1 MLYCDDLYI
10 ILMLSIVV
18 ILCNKVRY
26 EGILATR
33 ILVINDDES
42 ILELFQML
50 LQSEGYE
57 VLTSVEAIENIAD
70 VADLTPDLVIL
81 DLKLGMQEEG
91 WIMLQ
96 KLRMYPPTTGIPV
109 IICTAAL
116 DVVRQQESTLQ
127 DKNIPI
133 VYKPF
138 SLDELMK
145 AVHSVLSDD
154 KFNDRLSEKKKT
166 SK

>member
-1 MLYCDDLYI
+1 
-10 ILMLSIVV
+10 
-18 ILCNKVRY
+18 
-26 EGILATR
+26 
-33 ILVINDDES
+33 
-42 ILELFQML
+42 ML

-57 VLTSVEAIENIAD
+57 VFSSVEAIENVAD
-70 VADLTPDLVIL
+70 VETLEPDLVIL

-96 KLRMYPPTTGIPV
+96 KLRMYPPTTDIPI

-116 DVVRQQESTLQ
+116 DIVRQQESTLQ
-127 DKNIPI
+127 DKGIPI

-138 SLDELMK
+138 SINELMK

-154 KFNDRLSEKKKT
+154 KFNDKLKEKKKP

>member
-1 MLYCDDLYI
+1 
-10 ILMLSIVV
+10 V
-18 ILCNKVRY
+18 
-26 EGILATR
+26 ATR
-33 ILVINDDES
+33 VLVINDDES

-70 VADLTPDLVIL
+70 VEALQPELVIL

-96 KLRMYPPTTGIPV
+96 KLRMYPPTAGIPV
-109 IICTAAL
+109 IVCTAAL
-116 DVVRQQESTLQ
+116 DIVRQQESTLQ
-127 DKNIPI
+127 DKGIPI

-138 SLDELMK
+138 SLDELLK

-154 KFNDRLSEKKKT
+154 QFNDRLDELKDKKKPR
-166 SK
+166 K

>member
-1 MLYCDDLYI
+1 M
-10 ILMLSIVV
+10 
-18 ILCNKVRY
+18 
-26 EGILATR
+26 ATR

-57 VLTSVEAIENIAD
+57 VFSSVEAIENVAD
-70 VADLTPDLVIL
+70 VETLEPDLVIL

-96 KLRMYPPTTGIPV
+96 KLRMYPPTTDIPI

-116 DVVRQQESTLQ
+116 DIVRQQESTLQ
-127 DKNIPI
+127 DKGIPI

-138 SLDELMK
+138 SINELMK

-154 KFNDRLSEKKKT
+154 KFNDKLKEQKKP

>member
-1 MLYCDDLYI
+1 
-10 ILMLSIVV
+10 V
-18 ILCNKVRY
+18 
-26 EGILATR
+26 ATR
-33 ILVINDDES
+33 VLVINDDES

-70 VADLTPDLVIL
+70 VAALEPELVIL

-96 KLRMYPPTTGIPV
+96 KLRMYPPTAEVPV
-109 IICTAAL
+109 IVCTAAL
-116 DVVRQQESTLQ
+116 DIVRQQESTLQ
-127 DKNIPI
+127 DKGIPV

-138 SLDELMK
+138 SLDELLK

-154 KFNDRLSEKKKT
+154 QFNDKLNQSSDKKKPR
-166 SK
+166 K

>member
-1 MLYCDDLYI
+1 
-10 ILMLSIVV
+10 
-18 ILCNKVRY
+18 
-26 EGILATR
+26 
-33 ILVINDDES
+33 
-42 ILELFQML
+42 ML

-57 VLTSVEAIENIAD
+57 VFSSVEAIENVAD
-70 VADLTPDLVIL
+70 VETLEPDLVIL

-96 KLRMYPPTTGIPV
+96 KLRMYPPTTDIPI

-116 DVVRQQESTLQ
+116 DIVRQQESTLQ
-127 DKNIPI
+127 DKGIPI

-138 SLDELMK
+138 SINELMK

-154 KFNDRLSEKKKT
+154 KFNDKLKEQKKP